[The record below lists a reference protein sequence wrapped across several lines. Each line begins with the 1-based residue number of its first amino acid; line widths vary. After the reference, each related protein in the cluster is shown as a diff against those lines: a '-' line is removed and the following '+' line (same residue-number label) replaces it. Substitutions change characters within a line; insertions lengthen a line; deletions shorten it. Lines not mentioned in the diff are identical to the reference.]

1 MKLSKRRMTKDG
13 KARKERIIDKLFYER
28 RKTNMLISSYTAGLE
43 ILKEYTVLFQD
54 KDPMIHILHRTNKTS
69 TENWLPASEMFMGTA
84 AMKIVRKSNIK
95 DYIITDVLDRPHQA
109 YANCAKMPS
118 TEDASQQS
126 ATEDFVCNRS
136 SST

>member
-28 RKTNMLISSYTAGLE
+28 RKTNMLISSYTAGFE

-69 TENWLPASEMFMGTA
+69 KNWLPASEMFMGTA

-95 DYIITDVLDRPHQA
+95 DYIITDYWIDRIKPMLTVPKCLQQ
-109 YANCAKMPS
+109 KMPVNNQLLK
-118 TEDASQQS
+118 TLS
-126 ATEDFVCNRS
+126 AIDPAAHD
-136 SST
+136 